1 MNVDEIRVYE
11 NLSVKFSPA
20 PSNAPPVRVCL
31 PDGTVYLVAID
42 ENFDSI
48 AARTAERVRNRRQW
62 RKLSSARDYMVEISK
77 RYFADFGPDPDQQLK
92 KIAKARVV
100 EIQIPQG
107 TGDSAFIFPWEFA
120 VSEITA
126 PFRGSRPVLVLRYLV
141 GAPNPQ
147 FPGVAPNSVLVSQSA
162 PGALADY
169 YSFESEDRLVQS
181 SFSNINF
188 LPTVS
193 DTTVEF
199 LQQAIVTSSPG
210 VLHLTGIDG
219 LQGASLL
226 KLPDQSS
233 GMGVFLASPDGGHY

>member
-77 RYFADFGPDPDQQLK
+77 RYFADFGPEPDQQLK

-141 GAPNPQ
+141 GAPNPS
-147 FPGVAPNSVLVSQSA
+147 FPVLPRIRSWYRK
-162 PGALADY
+162 ALP
-169 YSFESEDRLVQS
+169 E
-181 SFSNINF
+181 
-188 LPTVS
+188 
-193 DTTVEF
+193 
-199 LQQAIVTSSPG
+199 
-210 VLHLTGIDG
+210 
-219 LQGASLL
+219 QGASLL
-226 KLPDQSS
+226 KLPDQPS
-233 GMGVFLASPDGGHY
+233 GRRAITDHFRTGGKRCHQRRRQAPVGELQLL